1 MSRVTF
7 VRRWM
12 IVWQRDNVIVALPYH
27 YEQADFDIRMW
38 YARWSVFVAFFIQ
51 AVNAVSFFGGFS
63 TFDTAL
69 SLFHLC
75 FHSVSGLLIALTVI
89 NKGHFLYLWY
99 IVLVLGSPQLLADVW
114 TLFSLLIIGR
124 KRRW

>member
-1 MSRVTF
+1 
-7 VRRWM
+7 
-12 IVWQRDNVIVALPYH
+12 
-27 YEQADFDIRMW
+27 MW
-38 YARWSVFVAFFIQ
+38 VGRIACFVAMFILLI
-51 AVNAVSFFGGFS
+51 NAISFFGGFS

-75 FHSVSGLLIALTVI
+75 FHSLSGMLLALTVI

-114 TLFSLLIIGR
+114 TLFSLLCIGR
-124 KRRW
+124 KRNW